1 MMRKRYE
8 EMRRR
13 ENKEREEYND
23 RRERERDRYY
33 NDRRERD
40 RYYNERRRESDNNT
54 YNKYFEEG
62 NKIILKPEKL
72 DIVMNQNFEK
82 PAELNMDFIDNYNI
96 ENNNTYPTYPFFG
109 GNENMGSSVA
119 KQTIPTPANIFNL
132 SPTSPFIPYNL
143 GDKNL

>member
-1 MMRKRYE
+1 MTPNTPKRE
-8 EMRRR
+8 I
-13 ENKEREEYND
+13 NLQ
-23 RRERERDRYY
+23 
-33 NDRRERD
+33 
-40 RYYNERRRESDNNT
+40 
-54 YNKYFEEG
+54 
-62 NKIILKPEKL
+62 NKIVIQNNNN
-72 DIVMNQNFEK
+72 IVDGNENNSNQNFEK

-132 SPTSPFIPYNL
+132 SPTSPFIPNNL

>member
-13 ENKEREEYND
+13 DDKERENYYD
-23 RRERERDRYY
+23 RRERERESERKY
-33 NDRRERD
+33 NERERD
-40 RYYNERRRESDNNT
+40 RYYNERKRGSDNNN

-82 PAELNMDFIDNYNI
+82 SRNNYDDKKDGDMGYIKCYVEGYMYLKIRRN
-96 ENNNTYPTYPFFG
+96 ENNSY
-109 GNENMGSSVA
+109 
-119 KQTIPTPANIFNL
+119 K
-132 SPTSPFIPYNL
+132 
-143 GDKNL
+143 

>member
-1 MMRKRYE
+1 MRKRYE

-23 RRERERDRYY
+23 RRERERYRYY

-62 NKIILKPEKL
+62 NKIVLKPEKL

-82 PAELNMDFIDNYNI
+82 SRNNNDDNKEGDMGYIKCYVEGYMYLKIRRN
-96 ENNNTYPTYPFFG
+96 ENN
-109 GNENMGSSVA
+109 
-119 KQTIPTPANIFNL
+119 
-132 SPTSPFIPYNL
+132 
-143 GDKNL
+143 